1 MSKGKFTGRKLS
13 DYDFPA
19 DLDAPPAHNPRRIV
33 NGKDG
38 SDAEVARY
46 HRQFYEAIMAAQKS
60 EPVSKPVAPLAPKPV
75 TKSPWAALLAFI
87 IKLFRKGA

>member
-1 MSKGKFTGRKLS
+1 
-13 DYDFPA
+13 
-19 DLDAPPAHNPRRIV
+19 V

-60 EPVSKPVAPLAPKPV
+60 DPVVKPAAPHVTETPKNEHEAPVMSK
-75 TKSPWAALLAFI
+75 KSGWAALIAAILS
-87 IKLFRKGA
+87 LFRKGA